1 MSYICDCVKIYC
13 RYVFAVYTHIAFE
26 GGTYC
31 VWSQCKCAPNVVNY
45 PTVRKEMT
53 CWIASMIFAIPCNP
67 KIWLHWTKRPRSE
80 TPGFVFFREVVAWKM
95 NYTLFHSQ
103 LFEWNILH
111 MFVGQ
116 RRSCDLTPFLGEIH
130 GPQVHSTLSIVS
142 VQETSSIRK
151 RIQHPR
157 DFPHC
162 VTVFFVCPDSTCWRI
177 WYDLRDSSGKLTSS
191 TCEKGLQ
198 YSWTKSFKKNT
209 WSRTIITGFCKN
221 PTDLGIA
228 VDPQPP
234 PNRKSVS
241 TRGQGTL
248 TSGQQLL
255 MEPWMA
261 GGICILFAGWEPN
274 PWNSMY
280 GVFNYT

>member
-116 RRSCDLTPFLGEIH
+116 RRSCDLTPFWARFTVLKC
-130 GPQVHSTLSIVS
+130 TLPCLLF
-142 VQETSSIRK
+142 QCK
-151 RIQHPR
+151 KLLP
-157 DFPHC
+157 
-162 VTVFFVCPDSTCWRI
+162 
-177 WYDLRDSSGKLTSS
+177 SGK
-191 TCEKGLQ
+191 
-198 YSWTKSFKKNT
+198 
-209 WSRTIITGFCKN
+209 GFN
-221 PTDLGIA
+221 IQGIFHT
-228 VDPQPP
+228 
-234 PNRKSVS
+234 VS
-241 TRGQGTL
+241 L
-248 TSGQQLL
+248 
-255 MEPWMA
+255 
-261 GGICILFAGWEPN
+261 CFLFAPIHLVEG
-274 PWNSMY
+274 SDMIC
-280 GVFNYT
+280 VIQVVS